1 MTELEEKHKQIIVK
15 TFGTDGEC
23 QISDIISKLTEE
35 ECEDVGKIITNAI
48 DENILEWGNIDNDGN
63 VSVLLGWEGENIYN
77 KLKKEVTDMN
87 YEDTTKDIEETL
99 GIVPGFMEALPQDVL
114 IQEWPIFKKYIIR
127 ESEIPAK
134 YRAFIGLAIA
144 ASVRCSYSKLL
155 YKNVAEF
162 CEATDEELAEIAVI
176 TSLVAR
182 WSVILHTQQYDLETF
197 KEDIENM
204 GDRLQDKI
212 EK

>member
-1 MTELEEKHKQIIVK
+1 MVELEEKHKQIIVK

-23 QISDIISKLTEE
+23 QISDIIHKLTEE
-35 ECEDVGKIITNAI
+35 ECEDAGKIVTDAI

-114 IQEWPIFKKYIIR
+114 IQEWPIFKKYIIG

-155 YKNVAEF
+155 YKNVAELS
-162 CEATDEELAEIAVI
+162 EATDEELAEIAVI